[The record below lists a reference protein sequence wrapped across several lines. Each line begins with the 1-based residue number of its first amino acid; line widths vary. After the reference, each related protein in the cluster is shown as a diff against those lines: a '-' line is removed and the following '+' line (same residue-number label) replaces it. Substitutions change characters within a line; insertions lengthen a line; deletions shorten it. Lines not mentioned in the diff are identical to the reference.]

1 MDQPECYRGQRPD
14 YEQDYLSVSQA
25 GGSQQGQYQST
36 VSPVNIPSQ
45 QDRLN
50 TIPSQQLFINWAYT
64 YLQCNFHVKEILKR
78 DFDFLLYA

>member
-1 MDQPECYRGQRPD
+1 MDQPECYRGQRPE

-36 VSPVNIPSQ
+36 VSPVNMSSQQDRLNTIPSQ

-50 TIPSQQLFINWAYT
+50 TIPSQQADRLNKHSLYQ
-64 YLQCNFHVKEILKR
+64 LQS
-78 DFDFLLYA
+78 

>member
-50 TIPSQQLFINWAYT
+50 TIPSQQADRLTKHSLYQ
-64 YLQCNFHVKEILKR
+64 LQS
-78 DFDFLLYA
+78 

>member
-45 QDRLN
+45 DRLN
-50 TIPSQQLFINWAYT
+50 TIPSQQADRLTKHSLYQ
-64 YLQCNFHVKEILKR
+64 LQS
-78 DFDFLLYA
+78 